1 MGAASR
7 PGRWVIEDRERV
19 TRIQGGDEEA
29 FEALYRRHKDR
40 LYRHALVQSGGR
52 AAVAEEV
59 VQDVFLSLF
68 EGKADPARNV
78 GAYLLTATRHRALNA
93 VTRREGR
100 AAALDS
106 DGAASLVGREGAP
119 EGGLRKKEQ
128 ALLLSQALLDLDPEQ
143 REVVLLRTYEG
154 LSWREVAEL
163 TGAPVPTVSSRYRA
177 ALERLR
183 HTCRSLSHA

>member
-1 MGAASR
+1 M
-7 PGRWVIEDRERV
+7 
-19 TRIQGGDEEA
+19 RIAGGDEEA

-68 EGKADPARNV
+68 EGKLGRARNV
-78 GAYLLTATRHRALNA
+78 GAYLLTAARNGALNA

-100 AAALDS
+100 SLPLDPESAAR
-106 DGAASLVGREGAP
+106 LVGREGGP
-119 EGGLRKKEQ
+119 EGELRKKEES
-128 ALLLSQALLDLDPEQ
+128 LLLSNALLDLDPDQ
-143 REVVLLRTYEG
+143 REVVLLRTFEG
-154 LSWREVAEL
+154 LSWREVSEL
-163 TGAPVPTVSSRYRA
+163 TGVPVPTASSRYRA

-183 HTCRSLSHA
+183 RTCRSLSHA